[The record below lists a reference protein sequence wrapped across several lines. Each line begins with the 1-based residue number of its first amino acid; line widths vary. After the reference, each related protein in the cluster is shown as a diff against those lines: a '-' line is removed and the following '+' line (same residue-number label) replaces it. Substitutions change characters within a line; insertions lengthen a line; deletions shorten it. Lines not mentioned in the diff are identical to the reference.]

1 MKAISE
7 FVLSVYKPVLG
18 RFHPF
23 EAKQNISNA
32 LSTLTDTV
40 DSAIRL
46 QISQKHP
53 LNSKPYF
60 TFSDGTTSL
69 LLSSIDGTR
78 PVSFALRMEISFLLV
93 LARAV
98 NGRKGRLVK
107 RNEKDTCILGE
118 THERRL
124 YC

>member
-7 FVLSVYKPVLG
+7 FFLSVNKPVLG

-23 EAKQNISNA
+23 EAKLNISNA

-78 PVSFALRMEISFLLV
+78 PVSFALGNRDFLSF
-93 LARAV
+93 
-98 NGRKGRLVK
+98 GTS
-107 RNEKDTCILGE
+107 KDSKWKERE
-118 THERRL
+118 TW
-124 YC
+124 